1 MKKIRLLALLI
12 LGFVATTAMA
22 QTIRVSGVVTSAED
36 GQPLPGV
43 TVLVKGTN
51 NGTGSSADGRY
62 SLDKVP
68 SNGTLEFRYVGMQT
82 QSIAVGGKTTINA
95 VMRVDALQA
104 SEVTVTALGVRREN
118 RALGYATT
126 TVKGDELARTNQVS
140 PINALQGKVAGVQ
153 IQSIGSAG
161 VTSSPSIVIRGGKS
175 LTKNNSPIFVI
186 DGIVMQND
194 ESSMGALGATGS
206 GQLYGNQLK
215 NLNPDDF
222 ETMTVLKGAAATS
235 LYGSRGANGAVVI
248 TTKTGKVRKGL
259 GIEASYTHEWQQVY
273 QGPYKYQNIYGM
285 GSADNGYE
293 GDYQDAWKSSASG
306 YDQTSFGPRMDGT
319 LMQQYYKGPGA
330 AVEPFSPQKDN
341 WKALFQTGQY
351 DNASIAITGGTN
363 DVTYRLSYAYMKSQG
378 TLANNSFNRHSINFS
393 TTGKIN
399 DVVTI
404 DASVQYS
411 NSNAMNPQKSNAQA
425 WGWSYGMATGYYINR
440 NTDLQWVADNY
451 IDPGTFTRR
460 NLPLDGSLLGF
471 FNQAI
476 DNNQT
481 HNEQTIIARV
491 GLNLQ
496 LTKWLDASANVSFND
511 YKYFDE
517 TKNYGSTTNRAG
529 GEYGVGYGSSGQFNG
544 LAQVHYGDKFLDDRL
559 EVDVRVLGEIYGNT
573 RSFGSSKRTR
583 GGLITP
589 GLFNFSN
596 SKESVYHADYM
607 GVSYSPRNNMTI
619 GLAAIASLGW
629 DNQVYLE
636 VTARNDWVS
645 SLLYPTW
652 LPQGANNYSVFYPSV
667 NASWVFSETFKID
680 PSILSLGKIRASW
693 AQVGMGTGAF
703 ETAKGAGGYSQAGT
717 TGPANNNIIYANPN
731 NATLPNFD
739 LKPEIQQSIEFGAD
753 VRFLDDRI
761 GVDVTWYKTNTFNQI
776 LTLDA
781 APESGVGNQLINA
794 GNIQNQG
801 WEIQLDF
808 NPIRTR
814 EVNWNISFN
823 WSRNRGKIITLHDEI
838 KQLKLMD
845 TNDQSPAIYAFEGG
859 VFGEIVGGNGYGGA
873 GEIAKQRDPNKAH
886 YGKDIIYYG
895 GAFGD
900 PNAVDVYRYRKADGV
915 DAYYNKTDNKYSS
928 FGNVQPDFYFGL
940 NTSLS
945 YKGFDLFVQIDGRK
959 GGHVIT
965 PLLRYQTGV
974 GSLETTLQGRDAEHG
989 GLARKNYKG
998 ETVYNGMIIDGVF
1011 NDKNSEVTSLKTGGK
1026 VSLSGMTMQEA
1037 VDAGH
1042 IQPMNSNM
1050 FYPYSYN
1057 WTAPGEFFVQELT
1070 YVALREVTLGYNF
1083 PEKWIKHIGMQS
1095 ARLSFSA
1102 RNICYIYN
1110 GLEGKSNPEALT
1122 SNNPLTP
1129 YDASGLPFA
1138 RNFALSLNV
1147 RF

>member
-104 SEVTVTALGVRREN
+104 SEVTVTALGVRKEN

-126 TVKGDELARTNQVS
+126 TVKGEELSRTNQVS

-153 IQSIGSAG
+153 ISTVGSGG
-161 VTSSPSIVIRGGKS
+161 VTSAPNILIRGAKS

-194 ESSMGALGATGS
+194 ERAQGATS
-206 GQLYGNQLK
+206 SSDATLYGNQLK

-222 ETMTVLKGAAATS
+222 ETMTILKGAAATS

-248 TTKTGKVRKGL
+248 TTKSGKVRKGL
-259 GIEASYTHEWQQVY
+259 GIQASYTHEWQQVY
-273 QGPYKYQNIYGM
+273 QSPVKLQNIYGM
-285 GSADNGYE
+285 GRPSNGYE
-293 GDYQDAWKSSASG
+293 GGYNEEWQSTNSAYTAG
-306 YDQTSFGPRMDGT
+306 SFGPRMDGQ
-319 LMQQYYKGPGA
+319 LMQQYYKGPGS
-330 AVEPFSPQKDN
+330 VPEPFVAQPDN
-341 WKALFQTGQY
+341 WRAFFQGGQY
-351 DNASIAITGGTN
+351 DNASIALTGGTN
-363 DVTYRLSYAYMKSQG
+363 DVTYRLSYGFTKSQG
-378 TLANNSFNRHSINFS
+378 VLPNNSFSRHSINFT

-399 DVVTI
+399 DIMTV

-411 NSNAMNPQKSNAQA
+411 NSNTLNPQASNPDA
-425 WGWSYGMATGYYINR
+425 WGWSPTMNSAYYMNR
-440 NTDLQWVADNY
+440 NTDLRWVADNY
-451 IDPGTFTRR
+451 IDPLTYARR
-460 NLPLDGSLLGF
+460 EIKLDGSLLGA
-471 FNQAI
+471 FNRAT
-476 DNNQT
+476 DNNKM

-496 LTKWLDASANVSFND
+496 LTKWLDASANVSLND

-517 TKNYGSTTNRAG
+517 TKNYGGSKFREG
-529 GEYGVGYGSSGQFNG
+529 GEYAVGYGSSGQFNG
-544 LAQVHYGDKFLDDRL
+544 LAQIHYGDKFLDDRL

-573 RSFGSSKRTR
+573 RSYGSNKRTN
-583 GGLITP
+583 GGLISP
-589 GLFNFSN
+589 GLFNFAN
-596 SKESVYHADYM
+596 SKNPITVGEM
-607 GVSYSPRNNMTI
+607 GVSMSPRNNMTI

-645 SLLYPTW
+645 SLLYPKW
-652 LPQGANNYSVFYPSV
+652 LPEGANNYSVFYPSV

-680 PSILSLGKIRASW
+680 PSVLSLGKIRASW
-693 AQVGMGTGAF
+693 AQVGMGTGAY
-703 ETAKGAGGYSQAGT
+703 ETAKGAGGYNQKSDMTA
-717 TGPANNNIIYANPN
+717 PDNKAIIYASAN
-731 NATLPNFD
+731 NTTLPNLD
-739 LKPEIQQSIEFGAD
+739 LKPEIQQSIELGAD
-753 VRFLDDRI
+753 IRFLDDRI

-776 LTLDA
+776 LTIGA
-781 APESGVGNQLINA
+781 VPESGVGNQLINA

-814 EVNWNISFN
+814 EVNWNISLN
-823 WSRNRGKIITLHDEI
+823 WTRNRGKIIEFHDEI
-838 KQLKLMD
+838 KNYQLMGWV
-845 TNDQSPAIYAFEGG
+845 SGGGPAIYAFEGG
-859 VFGEIVGGNGYGGA
+859 AFGEIVAGNGYGTGS
-873 GEIAKQRDPNKAH
+873 GPIAIQRDPNKPH
-886 YGKDIIYYG
+886 YGKKVLFYNG
-895 GAFGD
+895 TAGT
-900 PNAVDVYRYRKADGV
+900 PNKVDVYNYM
-915 DAYYNKTDNKYSS
+915 DANNMTDYYNTTDNRFTSL
-928 FGNVQPDFYFGL
+928 GNVQPDFFFGF

-959 GGHVIT
+959 GGNVIS
-965 PLLRYQTGV
+965 PVVRYSMGTGN
-974 GSLETTLQGRDAEHG
+974 LEATLAGRDAEHG

-998 ETVYNGMIIDGVF
+998 ETVYDGYIIDGVF
-1011 NDKNSEVTSLKTGGK
+1011 GEKNSEVTSLKTGAK
-1026 VSLSGMTMQEA
+1026 VNLNGMTMQEA

-1042 IQPMNSNM
+1042 IQPMNANA
-1050 FYPYSYN
+1050 FHQYAHGFADDN
-1057 WTAPGEFFVQELT
+1057 VLENT

-1110 GLEGKSNPEALT
+1110 GLSGKSNPEALT
-1122 SNNPLTP
+1122 NNNPLTP
-1129 YDASGLPFA
+1129 YDVSGIPFI